1 MEEMLELIEK
11 LNRWNY
17 EYYSL
22 DNPSVGDKEWDDEY
36 DKLIKLE
43 KEMKN
48 ILPNSPTQKVG
59 GEILE
64 GFEKVERKTKLWS
77 LDKSNS
83 FEEIKYWLT
92 KNENFIKEYNSSHTN
107 KLPQLKYILTKK
119 YDGLTVETDY
129 DNINFV
135 QGSTRGKDGIIGE
148 NVTEQS
154 KSIINLPIQLKDND
168 KLTNSLSPHGECIM
182 PKKALIEYNKK
193 YTDQLK
199 NCRNSVAGAIRNLD
213 TKETAKRKLMIYFYN
228 LNNIEK
234 DFQTY
239 QQQLDYMSYRG
250 LPVTDY
256 TVCNTYEDIIKAI
269 DNIEEQRLNL
279 PYDIDGCV
287 IAINDLATRNLM
299 GYTEK
304 FPRFSLAYKYEAEET
319 TTKLLDVEWNVSR
332 YGRLNPKAKI
342 EPVELM
348 GVTVKQATLNNIDDI
363 ERKRIKINSE
373 IFIRRSN
380 DVIPEVTGIVD
391 ESLNNEDIKDII
403 YPTICTCCGSPVE
416 IRQPKTTRFLFCTN
430 DSCPD
435 RLIQALSHYVGK
447 EAINI
452 IGFSKETLRQ
462 FIDKG
467 FIKSIKDIY
476 NLEQYKEQ
484 LIKLPKF
491 GLKKYDNL
499 IKAVEKSKECKLSSF
514 LYALG
519 IENVG
524 KKASKNIC
532 LHFNNNLNNIIST
545 NENEL
550 LKIEDVG
557 DKISESMVEYFGD
570 KDIINKVNEI
580 ISYLTFIE
588 DKPKET
594 IVTQQTP
601 FQGKTLYATGGF
613 NMKKAE
619 LKELLESLG
628 AIVET
633 GYKKSLQYLIC
644 GHDMSKSGKDKKAMD
659 DNASGKSNITIIN
672 EDEFLQIIK
681 GN

>member
-1 MEEMLELIEK
+1 MDKLERMKELVDII
-11 LNRWNY
+11 NQHNMNY
-17 EYYSL
+17 YTL
-22 DNPSVGDKEWDDEY
+22 DNPTISDKEY
-36 DKLIKLE
+36 DKLYDELIQLE
-43 KEMKN
+43 KETKT

-83 FEEIKYWLT
+83 FEEIKDWMI
-92 KNENFIKEYNSSHTN
+92 KNENFVKEYNRKNAT
-107 KLPQLKYILTKK
+107 KLPKLSYILTQK

-129 DNINFV
+129 DDIDFV

-148 NVTEQS
+148 NITEQS
-154 KSIINLPIQLKDND
+154 KSIINLPLQLKDND
-168 KLTNSLSPHGECIM
+168 KLTHSMSPHGECIM
-182 PKKALIEYNKK
+182 PKKALIEYNNK
-193 YTDQLK
+193 YTEQLK

-256 TVCNTYEDIIKAI
+256 TVCNTYEEIIQAI
-269 DNIEEQRLNL
+269 DKIEEQRPTL

-287 IAINDLATRNLM
+287 IAINDLATRQAM

-319 TTKLLDVEWNVSR
+319 TTKILDVEWNVSR
-332 YGRLNPKAKI
+332 YGRLNPKAKT

-363 ERKRIKINSE
+363 ERKRIKINIE
-373 IFIRRSN
+373 AFIRRSN

-391 ESLNNEDIKDII
+391 ESLNNEDIRDII
-403 YPTICTCCGSPVE
+403 YPTTCPCCGSPVE
-416 IRQPKTTRFLFCTN
+416 IRKPKTTRFLFCTN
-430 DSCPD
+430 ESCPD

-447 EAINI
+447 EAMNVV
-452 IGFSKETLRQ
+452 GLSKETLGQ
-462 FIDKG
+462 FIEKG

-484 LIKLPKF
+484 LIKMPKF
-491 GLKKYDNL
+491 GIKKYENL
-499 IKAVEKSKECKLSSF
+499 IKAIEKSKECKLSSF
-514 LYALG
+514 LYSLG

-532 LHFNNNLNNIIST
+532 LHFNNDLDRIIST
-545 NENEL
+545 TEREL

-557 DKISESMVEYFGD
+557 EKISESMVEYFSNLETIE
-570 KDIINKVNEI
+570 KLKEI

-588 DKPKET
+588 DKPKELIKEGVFT
-594 IVTQQTP
+594 
-601 FQGKTLYATGGF
+601 GKSLYCTGTFSCGSK
-613 NMKKAE
+613 NY
-619 LKELLESLG
+619 LKELVESNGGIFESGL
-628 AIVET
+628 
-633 GYKKSLQYLIC
+633 KKSLSYLVI
-644 GHDMSKSGKDKKAMD
+644 GSLKGSGKEQKARD
-659 DNASGKSNITIIN
+659 LGVQVIS

>member
-11 LNRWNY
+11 LNRWNF
-17 EYYSL
+17 EYYTL
-22 DNPSVGDKEWDDEY
+22 DNPSVSDKKWDEEY
-36 DKLIKLE
+36 NKLVKLE
-43 KEMKN
+43 KETGI
-48 ILPNSPTQKVG
+48 ILPNSPSRKVG

-83 FEEIKYWLT
+83 FEEIKDWLT
-92 KNENFIKEYNSSHTN
+92 KNENFVKEYNSSHEN
-107 KLPQLKYILTKK
+107 KLPQLQYIVTKK
-119 YDGLTVETDY
+119 YDGLTVEADY
-129 DNINFV
+129 DNINFI

-154 KSIINLPIQLKDND
+154 KSIINLPMQLKDND
-168 KLTNSLSPHGECIM
+168 KLTTFLSPHGECIM

-234 DFQTY
+234 YFQTY

-256 TVCNTYEDIIKAI
+256 TVCNTYEDIIKVI
-269 DNIEEQRLNL
+269 DDIEEQRPNL

-299 GYTEK
+299 GFTEK
-304 FPRFSLAYKYEAEET
+304 SPRFSIAYKYEAEET
-319 TTKLLDVEWNVSR
+319 TSKILDVEWNVSR
-332 YGRLNPKAKI
+332 YGRLNPKARI

-380 DVIPEVTGIVD
+380 DVIPEVTGVVD
-391 ESLNNEDIKDII
+391 ESLNNDDIRDII
-403 YPTICTCCGSPVE
+403 YPTICPCCSSTVE

-430 DSCPD
+430 ESCPD
-435 RLIQALSHYVGK
+435 RLIKSLTHFVSK
-447 EAINI
+447 EAMNI
-452 IGFSKETLRQ
+452 IGLSKETLKL
-462 FIDKG
+462 FIDKEI
-467 FIKSIKDIY
+467 IKSIKDIY
-476 NLEQYKEQ
+476 NLEIYKNEI
-484 LIKLPKF
+484 IKLPKF
-491 GLKKYDNL
+491 GVKKYNNL
-499 IKAVEKSKECKLSSF
+499 IKSIEESRQCKLSNF
-514 LYALG
+514 LYSLG
-519 IENVG
+519 IDNVG
-524 KKASKNIC
+524 KKASKDIC
-532 LHFNNNLNNIIST
+532 TNFNNDLSKIIKA

-550 LKIEDVG
+550 LKIEGVG
-557 DKISESMVEYFGD
+557 DKISESMVEYFSD
-570 KDIINKVNEI
+570 ENIVNKVNKI

-588 DKPKET
+588 DKPKE
-594 IVTQQTP
+594 VK
-601 FQGKTLYATGGF
+601 QGVFTGKSLYCTGTFACG
-613 NMKKAE
+613 KKDY
-619 LKELLESLG
+619 LKELVESNGGEFTSGINKDL
-628 AIVET
+628 T
-633 GYKKSLQYLIC
+633 YLVV
-644 GHDMSKSGKDKKAMD
+644 GSVKGSGKEKQARDKGIKVLQE
-659 DNASGKSNITIIN
+659 N
-672 EDEFLQIIK
+672 EFLQIIK

>member
-1 MEEMLELIEK
+1 MEEMNKLIDN
-11 LNRWNY
+11 LNKWNY
-17 EYYSL
+17 EYYTL
-22 DNPSVGDKEWDDEY
+22 DNPSVSDKQWNDEY
-36 DKLIKLE
+36 DKLVKLE
-43 KEMKN
+43 KETKT

-59 GEILE
+59 GEVLE

-83 FEEIKYWLT
+83 FEEIKDWLI
-92 KNENFIKEYNSSHTN
+92 KNDNFVKEYNSTHTT
-107 KLPQLKYILTKK
+107 KLPQLKYVLTKK

-154 KSIINLPIQLKDND
+154 KSIINLPLQLKDND
-168 KLTNSLSPHGECIM
+168 KLTHLMSPHGECIM
-182 PKKALIEYNKK
+182 PNKALIEYNKK
-193 YTDQLK
+193 YTEQLK

-256 TVCNTYEDIIKAI
+256 SICNTYEEIIQAI
-269 DNIEEQRLNL
+269 DKIEEQRPNL
-279 PYDIDGCV
+279 PYDIDGAV
-287 IAINDLATRNLM
+287 IAINDLATRQAM

-319 TTKLLDVEWNVSR
+319 TTKILDVEWNVSR
-332 YGRLNPKAKI
+332 YGRLNPKAKT

-363 ERKRIKINSE
+363 ERKRIKINIE
-373 IFIRRSN
+373 AFIRRSN

-391 ESLNNEDIKDII
+391 ESLNNEDIRDII
-403 YPTICTCCGSPVE
+403 YPTVCPCCNSPVE

-430 DSCPD
+430 ESCPD

-452 IGFSKETLRQ
+452 VGLSKETLKQ

-467 FIKSIKDIY
+467 FIKYIKDIY

-484 LIKLPKF
+484 LINLPKF
-491 GLKKYDNL
+491 GIKKYDNL
-499 IKAVEKSKECKLSSF
+499 IKAIEKSKKCKLSSF
-514 LYALG
+514 LYSLG

-532 LHFNNNLNNIIST
+532 LHFNNNLDRIILTS
-545 NENEL
+545 ESEL

-557 DKISESMVEYFGD
+557 EKISESMVEYFSD
-570 KDIINKVNEI
+570 KQTIEKVKEI

-588 DKPKET
+588 DKPKEI
-594 IVTQQTP
+594 IVTQQTQ
-601 FQGKTLYATGGF
+601 FQGKKVYPTGGF
-613 NMKKAE
+613 NMKKQE

-633 GYKKSLQYLIC
+633 DYKVKLDYLIC
-644 GHDMSKSGKDKKAMD
+644 GHDMTKSSKDKKAIE
-659 DNASGKSNITIIN
+659 DNANGKANITMLN

-681 GN
+681 AN